1 MKNLFKGDP
10 FPSMVDLIPE
20 GSSGDW
26 RIEYFEITER
36 GAFAL
41 KLRDAYNKHRNSQ
54 VYTPAG
60 KYAKLVQLLP
70 HRSAPLVHVV
80 PVMSDTM
87 MERKMMLE
95 AYKHAHGAVLLVGL
109 GLGMLA
115 QAVACKSNVRLV
127 HVLEKSIDVVAL
139 TLRHLHTRLMIQM
152 GDAFSY
158 KRYGMRYDMIYVD
171 IWNGICQDN
180 LPEIRKLKKR
190 FKPYLR
196 DTDKSWIGAWSEKE
210 LLAHAS
216 VHAV

>member
-1 MKNLFKGDP
+1 MKNLFKDDP

-26 RIEYFEITER
+26 RVKHFEITER
-36 GAFAL
+36 DAAAL
-41 KLRDAYNKHRNSQ
+41 RCRDACNNHRNSQ
-54 VYTPAG
+54 EYTPAG
-60 KYAKLVQLLP
+60 RYVELAHLLP
-70 HRSAPLVHVV
+70 NRSAPLVHAV

-95 AYKHAHGAVLLVGL
+95 AYKHAHGEILLVGL

-115 QAVACKSNVRLV
+115 QAVACKRSVRLV
-127 HVLEKSIDVVAL
+127 HVLEKSEDVIAL
-139 TLRHLHTRLMIQM
+139 TLRHLHTKLTVQV
-152 GDAFSY
+152 GDAFTY
-158 KRYGMRYDMIYVD
+158 KRYGMHYDMIYLD
-171 IWNGICQDN
+171 IWNDICKYN
-180 LPEIRKLKKR
+180 LPEIRRLTKR

-196 DTDKSWIGAWSEKE
+196 DTGKSWIGAWSEKE

>member
-10 FPSMVDLIPE
+10 FPSMVDLIPK

-26 RIEYFEITER
+26 RIAHFEITER

-41 KLRDAYNKHRNSQ
+41 KLRDACNKHRNSQ

-95 AYKHAHGAVLLVGL
+95 AYKHAHGEILLVGL

-115 QAVACKSNVRLV
+115 QAVALKRNVRLV
-127 HVLEKSIDVVAL
+127 HVLEKSQDVVNL
-139 TLRHLHTRLMIQM
+139 TLRYLHTKLMVQV
-152 GDAFSY
+152 GNAFTY
-158 KRYGMRYDMIYVD
+158 KRCGMKYDMIYLD
-171 IWNGICQDN
+171 IWRGICADN
-180 LPEIRKLKKR
+180 LPEIRSLKKR

-210 LLAHAS
+210 LLAHAP
-216 VHAV
+216 VHTV